1 MARNL
6 LHSSRYAGHMYE
18 EYRPRRRPAP
28 RIPRSGPCP
37 QISTDGC
44 AAPGSRLARV
54 SASSLILSRRDL
66 DFLLHEWLDVESL
79 TKRPRFAEHSRETFD
94 AVLELA
100 EQIAT
105 DHFAPHN
112 RKADENEPRFVDG
125 KVEMIPE
132 VAAALKIFNDAGL
145 MAGEFDEEYGG
156 MQLPHVVGQ
165 AVFAWFKAA
174 NVGTSAYPFLT
185 MANARLL
192 LAHGS
197 PEQIATYVAPEV
209 EGRWFGTMA
218 LSEPQAGS
226 SLADITTRAEPQDDG
241 TYRVTGNKMW
251 ISGGD
256 HELTENIVHLVLAKI
271 PGGPAGV
278 KGISL
283 FIVPKFLVNPDG
295 SLGERNDV
303 VLAGLNHKMGYRG
316 TTNTLLNFGEG
327 VHTPGGQAGAVGY
340 LVGEPHRGLTYMFHM
355 MNEARIGVGMGATVL
370 GYTGF
375 LHALEYA
382 KTRTQGRP
390 AAAKDPAAGQ
400 VRIIEHPDVRRML
413 LAAKS
418 YAEGGLALGLYCA
431 RLVDEEQ
438 TAEDDADRARAHLLL
453 DTLTPIAKAWPSQW
467 GPVADDLA
475 IQVHGGYGYTRDYP
489 VEQFYRDNR
498 LNPIHEGTNGIQA
511 LDLLGRKV
519 VAQGGA
525 GLRLLGEAITATT
538 AQAAGTEWSGFADDL
553 DAAVARLGAVTA
565 TLWDT
570 GDPELTLANASA
582 YLEAAG
588 HVVVAWLWLEQALA
602 TGTASS
608 DFHEGKRAA
617 ARYFRRWELPKVHTH
632 LDLLESLDRTVLDT
646 AETWL

>member
-1 MARNL
+1 MR
-6 LHSSRYAGHMYE
+6 
-18 EYRPRRRPAP
+18 
-28 RIPRSGPCP
+28 
-37 QISTDGC
+37 
-44 AAPGSRLARV
+44 
-54 SASSLILSRRDL
+54 SSLILSRRDL
-66 DFLLHEWLDVESL
+66 EFLLHEWLAVEEL
-79 TKRPRFAEHSRETFD
+79 TKRPRHAEHSRETFD

-112 RKADENEPRFVDG
+112 RTADEHEPRMVDG
-125 KVEMIPE
+125 RVEMIPE
-132 VAAALKIFNDAGL
+132 VSRALRVFADAGL
-145 MAGEFDEEYGG
+145 IAGTFDEELGG
-156 MQLPHVVGQ
+156 MQLPHTVAQ
-165 AVFAWFKAA
+165 AAMAWFQAA

-192 LAHGS
+192 VAHGS
-197 PEQIATYVAPEV
+197 REQVDTYVRPML

-226 SLADITTRAEPQDDG
+226 SLADITTRADRQDDG
-241 TYRVTGNKMW
+241 TYRLTGNKMW
-251 ISGGD
+251 ISAGD
-256 HELTENIVHLVLAKI
+256 HELSENIVHLVLAKV
-271 PGGPAGV
+271 PGGPPGV

-283 FIVPKFLVNPDG
+283 FVVPKHLVRDDD

-327 VHTPGGQAGAVGY
+327 VHTPGGRAGAVGY
-340 LVGEPHRGLTYMFHM
+340 LVGEEHRGLTYMFHM
-355 MNEARIGVGMGATVL
+355 MNEARVGVGAGAAALACT
-370 GYTGF
+370 GY

-382 KTRTQGRP
+382 RTRTQGRP
-390 AAAKDPAAGQ
+390 PTNRDPATPP
-400 VRIIEHPDVRRML
+400 VPIVEHTDVRRML

-418 YAEGGLALGLYCA
+418 YAEGGLALALYCA

-438 TAEDDADRARAHLLL
+438 TGGSEAERARAHLLL
-453 DTLTPIAKAWPSQW
+453 EVLTPIAKSWPSQW

-475 IQVHGGYGYTRDYP
+475 IQVHGGYGYTRDHP

-498 LNPIHEGTNGIQA
+498 LNPIHEGTAGIQG

-519 VAQGGA
+519 VMEGGA
-525 GLRLLGEAITATT
+525 GLALLGQTITATT
-538 AQAAGTEWSGFADDL
+538 ARAAGTEWAGYAADL

-565 TLWDT
+565 TLWGAD
-570 GDPELTLANASA
+570 DPAVTLANATA

-588 HVVVAWLWLEQALA
+588 HVVVAWLWLDQVLA
-602 TGTASS
+602 TGDHDS
-608 DFHEGKRAA
+608 DFHQGKRAA
-617 ARYFRRWELPKVHTH
+617 ARYFHRHELPKVAVT

-646 AETWL
+646 PAAWL

>member
-1 MARNL
+1 VR
-6 LHSSRYAGHMYE
+6 SS
-18 EYRPRRRPAP
+18 
-28 RIPRSGPCP
+28 
-37 QISTDGC
+37 T
-44 AAPGSRLARV
+44 
-54 SASSLILSRRDL
+54 ILSRRDL
-66 DFLLHEWLDVESL
+66 DFLLHEWLQVETL
-79 TKRPRFAEHSRETFD
+79 TKRPRYAEHSRETFD
-94 AVLELA
+94 AVLDLA

-105 DHFAPHN
+105 EQFAPHN
-112 RKADENEPRFVDG
+112 RKADENEPRMVDG
-125 KVEMIPE
+125 TVVLIPE
-132 VAAALKIFNDAGL
+132 VAEALAVFTDAGL
-145 MAGEFDEEYGG
+145 MAGEFDEAYGG
-156 MQLPHVVGQ
+156 MQLPHTVGQ

-174 NVGTSAYPFLT
+174 NVGTSSYPFLT

-192 LAHGS
+192 LTHGS
-197 PEQIATYVAPEV
+197 EEQKRTFVRPMV

-241 TYRVTGNKMW
+241 TYRLTGNKMW
-251 ISGGD
+251 ISAGD

-271 PGGPAGV
+271 PGGPPGV

-283 FIVPKFLVNPDG
+283 FVVPKFLVNDDG

-327 VHTPGGQAGAVGY
+327 GHTPGGRPGAVGY

-355 MNEARIGVGMGATVL
+355 MNEARIGVGMGAAVL
-370 GYTGF
+370 GYTGY

-382 KTRTQGRP
+382 RTRTQGRP
-390 AAAKDPAAGQ
+390 AAAKDPASPP
-400 VRIIEHPDVRRML
+400 VRIVEHPDVRRML

-438 TAEDDADRARAHLLL
+438 TAETEEERARAHLLL
-453 DTLTPIAKAWPSQW
+453 DTLTPIAKAWPSRW

-525 GLRLLGEAITATT
+525 GLALLTGAIGATT
-538 AQAAGTEWSGFADDL
+538 AHAAGTEWSGFAADL
-553 DAAVARLGAVTA
+553 DRAVQRLASVTD
-565 TLWDT
+565 TLWGT
-570 GDPELTLANASA
+570 GDPELALANASA

-588 HVVVAWLWLEQALA
+588 HVVVGWLWLEQALA
-602 TGTASS
+602 TGSATS

-617 ARYFRRWELPKVHTH
+617 ARYFHRWELPTVHPQ

-646 AETWL
+646 PEAWL

>member
-1 MARNL
+1 V
-6 LHSSRYAGHMYE
+6 
-18 EYRPRRRPAP
+18 P
-28 RIPRSGPCP
+28 
-37 QISTDGC
+37 T
-44 AAPGSRLARV
+44 
-54 SASSLILSRRDL
+54 SSLILSRRDL

-79 TKRPRFAEHSRETFD
+79 TERPRFTEHSRDTFD
-94 AVLELA
+94 AVLDLA
-100 EQIAT
+100 QQVAT

-112 RKADENEPRFVDG
+112 RTADENEPRMVDG
-125 KVEMIPE
+125 KVEMVPD
-132 VAAALKIFNDAGL
+132 VARALAVFAETGL
-145 MAGEFDEEYGG
+145 MAGSFDEEFGG
-156 MQLPHVVGQ
+156 MQLPHTVGQ
-165 AVFAWFKAA
+165 AVLAWFQAA
-174 NVGTSAYPFLT
+174 NIGTSAYPFLT

-197 PEQIATYVAPEV
+197 RAQIDTFVAPMV

-226 SLADITTRAEPQDDG
+226 SLADITTKAERQDDG
-241 TYRVTGNKMW
+241 SYRLTGNKMW

-256 HELTENIVHLVLAKI
+256 HELTENIVHLVLAKV

-283 FIVPKFLVNPDG
+283 FVVPKFLVRDDG

-327 VHTPGGQAGAVGY
+327 VHTPGGRGGAVGY
-340 LVGEPHRGLTYMFHM
+340 LVGEENRGLTYMFHM
-355 MNEARIGVGMGATVL
+355 MNEARIGVGVGASVL
-370 GYTGF
+370 GLTGY

-382 KTRTQGRP
+382 RTRTQGRP
-390 AAAKDPAAGQ
+390 AGAKDPASPMTP
-400 VRIIEHPDVRRML
+400 IIEHPDVRRML

-431 RLVDEEQ
+431 RLVDDEQ
-438 TAEDDADRARAHLLL
+438 TAGSAEEQARAHLLL

-467 GPVADDLA
+467 GLAANDLA

-498 LNPIHEGTNGIQA
+498 LNPIHEGTQGIQS

-519 VAQGGA
+519 VLQGGA
-525 GLRLLGEAITATT
+525 GLALLAETIAATT
-538 AQAAGTEWSGFADDL
+538 GRAAGTGWADFAADL
-553 DAAVARLGAVTA
+553 DAAVDRLVSVTT
-565 TLWDT
+565 TLWGT
-570 GDPELTLANASA
+570 GDPDLALANSHV

-602 TGTASS
+602 TGSGA
-608 DFHEGKRAA
+608 DPFYEGKRAA
-617 ARYFRRWELPKVHTH
+617 ARYFWRWELPRTGAQF
-632 LDLLESLDRTVLDT
+632 DLLASLDRTVLDT
-646 AETWL
+646 PPDVL